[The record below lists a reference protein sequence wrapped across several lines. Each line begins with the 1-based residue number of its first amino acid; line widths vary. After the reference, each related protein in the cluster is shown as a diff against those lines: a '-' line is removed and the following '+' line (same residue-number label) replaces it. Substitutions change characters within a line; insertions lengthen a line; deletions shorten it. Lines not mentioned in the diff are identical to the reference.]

1 MDSMERKPMRAA
13 LLTALTCAAAFAAGT
28 AWAQKP
34 ATDIGASMVQPPQP
48 PVSGANARN
57 PDNMPI
63 KRPNKPTHDPIA
75 RTPPA
80 SSAQP
85 K

>member
-1 MDSMERKPMRAA
+1 MDSIKQKAAHIA
-13 LLTALTCAAAFAAGT
+13 LLSTLLCAGICTAGAARAE
-28 AWAQKP
+28 QP
-34 ATDIGASMVQPPQP
+34 ATAVAASMVQPPQP
-48 PVSGANARN
+48 PASGANARN

-63 KRPNKPTHDPIA
+63 KRPEKPTRDPIA
-75 RTPPA
+75 RRPPA

>member
-1 MDSMERKPMRAA
+1 
-13 LLTALTCAAAFAAGT
+13 
-28 AWAQKP
+28 
-34 ATDIGASMVQPPQP
+34 MVQPPQP
-48 PVSGANARN
+48 PASGANARN

-63 KRPNKPTHDPIA
+63 KRPEKPTRDPIA
-75 RTPPA
+75 RRPPA

>member
-1 MDSMERKPMRAA
+1 MDSMKQKQARIA
-13 LLTALTCAAAFAAGT
+13 LMSTLLCAAICTSGA
-28 AWAQKP
+28 AWAKQP
-34 ATDIGASMVQPPQP
+34 ATAVAASMVQPPQP
-48 PVSGANARN
+48 AASGANARN

-63 KRPNKPTHDPIA
+63 KRPEKRTRDPIA
-75 RTPPA
+75 RRPPA